1 MLKCQISNT
10 AKRINVMEWRSQDDT
25 ASVSLASSHVFSSTC
40 LLSPSTPCPPGGNHG
55 KTSSDSETIFVL
67 LISFFPSF
75 NIEKRELT
83 FRMEKEMATYSSI
96 LTWRIPWTEEP
107 GGPQSM
113 LQRVRHEWAHGTQP
127 LEITGHYVHSK
138 MRRDV
143 LKTPNLWKSV
153 QVKCALTAASG
164 ASVRASPAV
173 PTNNPAP
180 AAQEGWTWWEA
191 KAT

>member
-1 MLKCQISNT
+1 MHVCIVTTAYKTRTTICWNARISNT
-10 AKRINVMEWRSQDDT
+10 AKRINVMEWRSQEDT

-113 LQRVRHEWAHGTQP
+113 GSQSVRHDWATSLTHSLTHG
-127 LEITGHYVHSK
+127 II
-138 MRRDV
+138 
-143 LKTPNLWKSV
+143 
-153 QVKCALTAASG
+153 
-164 ASVRASPAV
+164 
-173 PTNNPAP
+173 
-180 AAQEGWTWWEA
+180 
-191 KAT
+191 